1 MRVTNRWERKRG
13 GSVAFLAAALGGAVL
28 LAPARAAATSS
39 FPSDIKSELNAPS
52 VPSCALCHATAA
64 GGGPVTQPFGQSM
77 MARGLRGGN
86 KSSLSTALQALEAEG
101 TDSDGDGLGDVEELR
116 MGLDPNFDGDAGS
129 VPPQFGCG
137 ARVAP
142 RAPNDWWSMVAG
154 CLMAVALAMRRRR
167 NGKVPGGDSDGRQGE
182 VK

>member
-1 MRVTNRWERKRG
+1 MRVTSRWEWERSG
-13 GSVAFLAAALGGAVL
+13 FVVLLATTLGVAVL

-52 VPSCALCHATAA
+52 VLSCALCHATAA

-86 KSSLSTALQALEAEG
+86 TGSLATALQALEAEG

-142 RAPNDWWSMVAG
+142 RAPDDWWSTVAG
-154 CLMAVALAMRRRR
+154 CLMALALVMRRRR
-167 NGKVPGGDSDGRQGE
+167 DGK
-182 VK
+182 